1 MSEPPADHLVLPEG
15 VSRVLITPGQI
26 RGRVDDMAKEIAR
39 DIRHVPELL
48 VLGVLNGSLIFL
60 ADLVRRLPVRVRY
73 DVIRAVSYRGTESSG
88 EVRVEAAPDPEQIR
102 GRDVLL
108 VDDILDT
115 GRTLHCICE
124 RIRQAGPRSLRTAVI
139 LSKRTPRAVPV
150 EVDHLGFEID
160 DGFVV
165 GYGLDYEGLFRDLPY
180 IGLLDP
186 SWQPDAIP

>member
-1 MSEPPADHLVLPEG
+1 MSDPPADPLVLPEG

-73 DVIRAVSYRGTESSG
+73 DMIRAVSYRGTESVG
-88 EVRVEAAPDPEQIR
+88 EVRIEAAPAPEQIR

-115 GRTLHCICE
+115 GRTLHRIRE
-124 RIRQAGPRSLRTAVI
+124 RIRQASPRSLRTAVI
-139 LSKRTPRAVPV
+139 LSKRAPRAVPV

-186 SWQPDAIP
+186 SWR